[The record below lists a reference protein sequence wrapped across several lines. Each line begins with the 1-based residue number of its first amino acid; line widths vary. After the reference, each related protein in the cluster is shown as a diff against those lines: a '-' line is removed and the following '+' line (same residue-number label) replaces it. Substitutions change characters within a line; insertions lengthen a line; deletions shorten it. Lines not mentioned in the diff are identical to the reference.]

1 MLLIKNIIF
10 VYIRMLLIMFL
21 SLITSS
27 YVFKNLG
34 INDYGVYSVV
44 GGVVV
49 ILAFLNN
56 AMVSTTQRYLSI
68 NLSNRKK
75 IIEIFRVS
83 KTIHLIIAIVV
94 LIFAETVG
102 LYFVNNFLNFEEN
115 RVNAVNVVYQF
126 SLLSM
131 LIMIINVPYMSII
144 LVNQRISFYALVGV
158 IDAVLKFILA
168 FGLFFISWDKLTTY
182 SMAIFFISIVT
193 YSFYYIYAI
202 KEFNYIR
209 KQDFIFSLTKMK
221 SMMHF
226 ASWNLLGVFAGLG
239 QNVGVNILLNI
250 YFRTEINASRA
261 LSLQI
266 YNAINNIN
274 SNTQV
279 VYSPL
284 IIRKYAEKEGNT
296 LEYVY
301 LFSKL
306 SFFVIS
312 FVLIPVYFYL
322 NEILKI
328 WIENIPDYLE
338 VFLKIMFMELLFVS
352 LSGPLHSLIQ
362 GAGNIKWYQII
373 VSGLLLLNI
382 PIGLVMYHW
391 GSNPDAIYYVSC
403 ILTIIALFFRI
414 SILDKRKLMKVN
426 LYFFKV
432 IFPILMMVLAFITVD
447 HTIANM
453 LLKVFV
459 LEIIVLLFAAF
470 SFHGVVDF
478 SSLFLKVKEK
488 FK

>member
-1 MLLIKNIIF
+1 MPLIKNIIF
-10 VYIRMLLIMFL
+10 VYVRMLLIMFL

-27 YVFKNLG
+27 FVFKSLG
-34 INDYGVYSVV
+34 VDDYGLYSVV

-56 AMVSTTQRYLSI
+56 AMVATTQRYLSI
-68 NLSNRKK
+68 NLSNRNK
-75 IIEIFRVS
+75 IIEVFRIS
-83 KTIHLIIAIVV
+83 KTIHLIIAIIV
-94 LIFAETVG
+94 LVFAETVG
-102 LYFVNNFLNFEEN
+102 LYFINNFLNFEEN
-115 RVNAVNVVYQF
+115 RINAVNVVYQF

-131 LIMIINVPYMSII
+131 LIMILNVPYMSII
-144 LVNQRISFYALVGV
+144 LVNQRMSFYALVGV
-158 IDAVLKFILA
+158 IDAILKFILA
-168 FGLFFISWDKLTTY
+168 YGLLFIGWDRLIIY
-182 SMAIFFISIVT
+182 SIAIFFVSVVT
-193 YSFYYIYAI
+193 YTFYYIYAI
-202 KEFNYIR
+202 KEFKYIK
-209 KQDFIFSLTKMK
+209 KQNFIFSLDKMK
-221 SMMHF
+221 NMMHF

-284 IIRKYAEKEGNT
+284 IIRKYAEKESSA
-296 LEYVY
+296 LEYIY

-312 FVLIPVYFYL
+312 FVLIPIYFYL
-322 NEILKI
+322 NEILEI
-328 WIENIPDYLE
+328 WLENIPDYLNI
-338 VFLKIMFMELLFVS
+338 FLKIMFIELLFVS

-362 GAGNIKWYQII
+362 GTGNIKWYQII
-373 VSGLLLLNI
+373 VSSLLLLNI
-382 PIGLVMYHW
+382 PIGLILYYW
-391 GSNPDAIYYVSC
+391 GFSPDAIYYVSC

-414 SILDKRKLMKVN
+414 SILDSRKLMNVN
-426 LYFFKV
+426 IYFLKV
-432 IFPILMMVLAFITVD
+432 IFPILMMVLAFLAVNYA
-447 HTIANM
+447 IANI
-453 LLKVFV
+453 LFKVFV
-459 LEIIVLLFAAF
+459 LEVIVLLFAAF
-470 SFHGVVDF
+470 SFHGVIDF

>member
-1 MLLIKNIIF
+1 
-10 VYIRMLLIMFL
+10 MFL

-27 YVFKNLG
+27 FVFKSLG
-34 INDYGVYSVV
+34 VNDYGLYNVV
-44 GGVVV
+44 GGVVI

-56 AMVSTTQRYLSI
+56 AMVATTQRYLSV
-68 NLSNRKK
+68 NLSDRNK
-75 IIEIFRVS
+75 IIEIFRIS
-83 KTIHLIIAIVV
+83 KTIHLIIAIIV
-94 LIFAETVG
+94 LIIAETVG

-115 RVNAVNVVYQF
+115 RINAVNVVYQF

-144 LVNQRISFYALVGV
+144 LVNQRMSFYALVGV

-168 FGLFFISWDKLTTY
+168 FGLFFISWDKLIIY
-182 SMAIFFISIVT
+182 SMAIFFISVVT

-202 KEFNYIR
+202 KEFKYIK
-209 KQDFIFSLTKMK
+209 KQGFIFSLTKMK
-221 SMMHF
+221 NMMHF

-239 QNVGVNILLNI
+239 QNVGVNILLNV

-284 IIRKYAEKEGNT
+284 IIRKYAEKEDGT

-328 WIENIPDYLE
+328 WIENIPDYLN

-362 GAGNIKWYQII
+362 GTGNIKWYQII
-373 VSGLLLLNI
+373 VSSLLLLNI

-391 GSNPDAIYYVSC
+391 GSSPDAIYYVSC
-403 ILTIIALFFRI
+403 ILTIVALFFRI
-414 SILDKRKLMKVN
+414 SILGSRKLMNVN
-426 LYFFKV
+426 IYFLKV
-432 IFPILMMVLAFITVD
+432 IFPILMMVLAFLTINYA
-447 HTIANM
+447 IANI

-459 LEIIVLLFAAF
+459 LEIFVLLFAAF
-470 SFHGVVDF
+470 SFHGIVDF

>member
-1 MLLIKNIIF
+1 MPLIKNIIF
-10 VYIRMLLIMFL
+10 VYVRMLLIMFL

-27 YVFKNLG
+27 FVFKSLG
-34 INDYGVYSVV
+34 VNDYGLYNVV
-44 GGVVV
+44 GGVVI

-56 AMVSTTQRYLSI
+56 AMVATTQRYLSV
-68 NLSNRKK
+68 NLSDRNK
-75 IIEIFRVS
+75 IIEIFRIS
-83 KTIHLIIAIVV
+83 KTIHLIIAIIV
-94 LIFAETVG
+94 LIIAETVG

-115 RVNAVNVVYQF
+115 RINAVNVVYQF

-144 LVNQRISFYALVGV
+144 LVNQRMSFYALVGV

-168 FGLFFISWDKLTTY
+168 FGLFFISWDKLIIY
-182 SMAIFFISIVT
+182 SMAIFFISVVT

-202 KEFNYIR
+202 KEFKYIK
-209 KQDFIFSLTKMK
+209 KQGFIFSLTKMK
-221 SMMHF
+221 NMMHF

-239 QNVGVNILLNI
+239 QNVGVNILLNV

-284 IIRKYAEKEGNT
+284 IIRKYAEKEDGT

-328 WIENIPDYLE
+328 WIENIPDYLN

-362 GAGNIKWYQII
+362 GTGNIKWYQII
-373 VSGLLLLNI
+373 VSSLLLLNI

-391 GSNPDAIYYVSC
+391 GSSPDAIYYVSC
-403 ILTIIALFFRI
+403 ILTIVALFFRI
-414 SILDKRKLMKVN
+414 SILGSRKLMNVN
-426 LYFFKV
+426 IYFLKV
-432 IFPILMMVLAFITVD
+432 IFPILMMVLAFLTINYA
-447 HTIANM
+447 IANI

-459 LEIIVLLFAAF
+459 LEIFVLLFAAF
-470 SFHGVVDF
+470 SFHGIVDF

>member
-1 MLLIKNIIF
+1 MPLIKNIIF
-10 VYIRMLLIMFL
+10 VYVRMLLIMFL

-27 YVFKNLG
+27 FVFKSLG
-34 INDYGVYSVV
+34 VNDYGLYNVV

-56 AMVSTTQRYLSI
+56 AMVATTQRYLSV
-68 NLSNRKK
+68 NLSNRNK
-75 IIEIFRVS
+75 IIEIFRIS
-83 KTIHLIIAIVV
+83 KTIHLIIAIIV
-94 LIFAETVG
+94 LVFAETIG

-144 LVNQRISFYALVGV
+144 LVNQRMSFYALVGV
-158 IDAVLKFILA
+158 IDAVLKFMLA
-168 FGLFFISWDKLTTY
+168 FGLFFISWDKLIIY
-182 SMAIFFISIVT
+182 SIAIFFISIVT

-202 KEFNYIR
+202 KEFKYIK
-209 KQDFIFSLTKMK
+209 KQGFIFSLTKMK
-221 SMMHF
+221 NMMHF

-239 QNVGVNILLNI
+239 QNVGVNILLNV

-284 IIRKYAEKEGNT
+284 IIRKYAEKEDGT

-312 FVLIPVYFYL
+312 FVLVPVYFYL

-328 WIENIPDYLE
+328 WIENIPDYLN

-362 GAGNIKWYQII
+362 GTGNIKWYQII
-373 VSGLLLLNI
+373 VSSLLLLNI

-391 GSNPDAIYYVSC
+391 GSSPDAIYYVSC

-414 SILDKRKLMKVN
+414 SMLGSRKLMNVN
-426 LYFFKV
+426 IYFLKV
-432 IFPILMMVLAFITVD
+432 IFPILMMVLAFLTINYA
-447 HTIANM
+447 IANI

-459 LEIIVLLFAAF
+459 LEVVVLLFAAF

>member
-1 MLLIKNIIF
+1 MPLIKNIIF
-10 VYIRMLLIMFL
+10 VYVRMLLIMFL

-27 YVFKNLG
+27 FVFKSLG
-34 INDYGVYSVV
+34 VDDYGLYSVV

-56 AMVSTTQRYLSI
+56 AMVATTQRYLSI
-68 NLSNRKK
+68 NLSNRNK
-75 IIEIFRVS
+75 IIEVFRIS
-83 KTIHLIIAIVV
+83 KTIHLIIAIIV
-94 LIFAETVG
+94 LVFAETVG
-102 LYFVNNFLNFEEN
+102 LYFINNFLNFEEN
-115 RVNAVNVVYQF
+115 RINAVNVVYQF

-131 LIMIINVPYMSII
+131 LIMILNVPYMSII
-144 LVNQRISFYALVGV
+144 LVNQRMSFYALVGV
-158 IDAVLKFILA
+158 IDAILKFILA
-168 FGLFFISWDKLTTY
+168 FGLFFISLDKLIIY
-182 SMAIFFISIVT
+182 SIAIFFVSVVT
-193 YSFYYIYAI
+193 YTFYYIYAI
-202 KEFNYIR
+202 KEFKYIK
-209 KQDFIFSLTKMK
+209 KQNFIFSLDKMK
-221 SMMHF
+221 NMMHF

-284 IIRKYAEKEGNT
+284 IIRKYAEKEDGT

-312 FVLIPVYFYL
+312 FVLVPVYFYL

-328 WIENIPDYLE
+328 WIENIPDYLN

-362 GAGNIKWYQII
+362 GTGNIKWYQII
-373 VSGLLLLNI
+373 VSSLLLLNI

-391 GSNPDAIYYVSC
+391 GSSPDAIYYVSC

-414 SILDKRKLMKVN
+414 SMLGSRKLMNVN
-426 LYFFKV
+426 IYFLKV
-432 IFPILMMVLAFITVD
+432 IFPILMMVLAFLTINYA
-447 HTIANM
+447 IANI

-459 LEIIVLLFAAF
+459 LEVVVLLFAAF